1 VGWVTLEGGLVA
13 AMRRNLQAAIAARES
28 ASLVP
33 LLLRLAFE
41 TVPLT
46 RFAAPADPNLAAAT
60 LTEKHP
66 KLVDHRTQA
75 PVSFLDTC
83 SDLSDLPGGTSRR
96 PLR

>member
-1 VGWVTLEGGLVA
+1 MTLAVGLVT
-13 AMRRNLQAAIAARES
+13 AMGHNPRVTIEARSS
-28 ASLVP
+28 AHLLR

-41 TVPLT
+41 TIPLT
-46 RFAAPADPNLAAAT
+46 RFATPADPNLAAAT
-60 LTEKHP
+60 MTEKHP

-83 SDLSDLPGGTSRR
+83 SDLSDLPRGTSRR

>member
-1 VGWVTLEGGLVA
+1 MTLAVGLVT
-13 AMRRNLQAAIAARES
+13 AMGHNPRVTIEARSS
-28 ASLVP
+28 AHLLP
-33 LLLRLAFE
+33 LLLRRAFE

-46 RFAAPADPNLAAAT
+46 RFAAPTDPNLAAAT

-75 PVSFLDTC
+75 PMSFLDTC
-83 SDLSDLPGGTSRR
+83 SELSDLPRGTSRR